1 MKNFETTID
10 AIRAL
15 AYYHI
20 EKIRNDRE
28 MDMRDHEGDARVFK
42 ALCNEYRLQA
52 LEMLRTGEKCACEL
66 NDAIDLSQSTLSHH
80 MKILVDSGI
89 VSARQEGKWRYY
101 TISKEGARRAMALL
115 AELTDVR
122 EDPAARCR
130 C

>member
-1 MKNFETTID
+1 
-10 AIRAL
+10 
-15 AYYHI
+15 
-20 EKIRNDRE
+20 
-28 MDMRDHEGDARVFK
+28 MRDHESDARVFK
-42 ALCNEYRLQA
+42 ALCNEYRLQV
-52 LEMLRTGEKCACEL
+52 LEMLRAGEKCACEL

-122 EDPAARCR
+122 EDPAARSR

>member
-1 MKNFETTID
+1 
-10 AIRAL
+10 
-15 AYYHI
+15 
-20 EKIRNDRE
+20 
-28 MDMRDHEGDARVFK
+28 MRDHEGDARVFK